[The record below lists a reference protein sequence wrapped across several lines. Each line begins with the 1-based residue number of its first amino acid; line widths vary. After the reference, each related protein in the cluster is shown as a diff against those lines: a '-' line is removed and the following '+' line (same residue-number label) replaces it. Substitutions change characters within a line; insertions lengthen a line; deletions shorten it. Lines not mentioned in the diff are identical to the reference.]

1 MENKNGNGF
10 SYTYSAREQDEVR
23 RIREKYAP
31 REKDTSED
39 SLARLRRLDEGVT
52 KKANAVSLV
61 FGVVGILIMGFGM
74 SLIMSELGASLGL
87 SGAAAMLVGIPTGL
101 LGAALAALA
110 YPVHSLI
117 TSRERKRIAPEIL
130 RLTDEL
136 MK

>member
-1 MENKNGNGF
+1 MKNKDPNGF
-10 SYTYSAREQDEVR
+10 SYTYSASEQDEVR

-31 REKDTSED
+31 REKAED
-39 SLARLRRLDEGVT
+39 ALSRLRRLDEGVT

-61 FGVVGILIMGFGM
+61 FGVIGILIMGFGM
-74 SLIMSELGASLGL
+74 SLIMTDLGASLGL
-87 SGAAAMLVGIPTGL
+87 SSLVTMLVGIPTGVI
-101 LGAALAALA
+101 GAALATLA

-117 TSRERKRIAPEIL
+117 TRHERERITPEIL